1 MTTIPFKAVAVD
13 MDGTFLTDKKTF
25 DHQLFGKILN
35 KLHANNIPFISAT
48 GNQLIRSHEY
58 FEEFTKGIDYVS
70 ENGAILE
77 ADGKVIKKTALDYD
91 IAQKLLNFIQTE
103 YPEAIIM
110 VSAEHHCYVLKS
122 MDKAVKDDIRI
133 YYRKVK
139 EIDKFTDI
147 DPSDSI
153 LKVCLTA
160 DDELA
165 TVIQDRFNEKYGD
178 YVRGTSS
185 GNMTIDLVH
194 KGINKA
200 KGVADMLKYYN
211 IDQKDLIAFGDG
223 ENDIGMLEACGY
235 SYAMENANAKTK
247 AVSKYEAPSNNEN
260 GVLKVLAKYLEIE
273 QKIKTTTFSFKQ
285 LFFDYFNLN
294 SSLTGL

>member
-1 MTTIPFKAVAVD
+1 M
-13 MDGTFLTDKKTF
+13 
-25 DHQLFGKILN
+25 
-35 KLHANNIPFISAT
+35 
-48 GNQLIRSHEY
+48 
-58 FEEFTKGIDYVS
+58 
-70 ENGAILE
+70 E

-110 VSAEHHCYVLKS
+110 VSAEHHCYILKS
-122 MDKAVKDDIRI
+122 MDKAMKDDIRI
-133 YYRKVK
+133 YYRKVE

-147 DPSDSI
+147 NPSDAI

-165 TVIQDRFNEKYGD
+165 TIIQDRFNEKYGD

-200 KGVADMLKYYN
+200 KGVADMLKYYG

-235 SYAMENANAKTK
+235 SYAMKNANEKTK
-247 AVSKYEAPSNNEN
+247 AVAKYEAPSNEDN
-260 GVLKVLAKYLEIE
+260 GVLKVLAKYLDI
-273 QKIKTTTFSFKQ
+273 
-285 LFFDYFNLN
+285 DY
-294 SSLTGL
+294 

>member
-13 MDGTFLTDKKTF
+13 MDGTFLTEKKTF
-25 DHQLFGKILN
+25 DHQLFGKILK
-35 KLHANNIPFISAT
+35 KLQANNIPFISAT

-58 FEEFTKGIDYVS
+58 FQEFTEGIDYVS

-77 ADGKVIKKTALDYD
+77 ADGKVIKRTALDYD
-91 IAQKLLNFIQTE
+91 IAQKLLHFIQTE

-110 VSAEHHCYVLKS
+110 VSAEHHCYILKS
-122 MDKAVKDDIRI
+122 MDKATKDDIRI
-133 YYRKVK
+133 YYRKVE

-147 DPSDSI
+147 DPSDAI

-165 TVIQDRFNEKYGD
+165 TIIQDRFNEKYGD

-200 KGVADMLKYYN
+200 KGVADMLKYYG
-211 IDQKDLIAFGDG
+211 IEQKDLIAFGDG
-223 ENDIGMLEACGY
+223 ENDIEMLQFAGIGV
-235 SYAMENANAKTK
+235 AMGNAEPEVK
-247 AVSKYEAPSNNEN
+247 AVADYVTTDIDDDGILNA
-260 GVLKVLAKYLEIE
+260 LKHFEI
-273 QKIKTTTFSFKQ
+273 
-285 LFFDYFNLN
+285 L
-294 SSLTGL
+294 